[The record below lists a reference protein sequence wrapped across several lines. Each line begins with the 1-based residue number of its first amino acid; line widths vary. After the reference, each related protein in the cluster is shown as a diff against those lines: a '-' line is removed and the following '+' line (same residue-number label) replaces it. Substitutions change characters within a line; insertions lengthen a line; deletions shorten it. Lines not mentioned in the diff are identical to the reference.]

1 MQFRRA
7 SYFFLLLSYNPTA
20 ATENIMT
27 SVDSLPARDRERLLE
42 RLAELRE
49 LDRLMRQ
56 PGSLAAP
63 QQGQD
68 DSAEG
73 TTVP

>member
-1 MQFRRA
+1 
-7 SYFFLLLSYNPTA
+7 
-20 ATENIMT
+20 MT

-56 PGSLAAP
+56 PGTLASP
-63 QQGQD
+63 QHSQD
-68 DSAEG
+68 DSTEG
-73 TTVP
+73 MTVP